1 MAGIEPI
8 VEPDVEGS
16 PESDESRWTVI
27 SKYAGDYF
35 FPAQSEEP
43 GSLIVDSQFQAPSWL
58 GGALVSAMS
67 RDQFFREVRSRFSS
81 IPWQERAS
89 RASGIP
95 RAPRPAGA
103 PQAPSIP
110 IGQPGAFNDQ
120 ERPFMEALQQGL
132 MAKFA
137 PEARQSTMY
146 RTKREAERREKQVKE
161 FTPVPMSKASF
172 LADLEDKI
180 GSVQWRAKN
189 PDHGPKVANRPG
201 ISKKYQE
208 ELNGL

>member
-1 MAGIEPI
+1 MAGIEPLI
-8 VEPDVEGS
+8 EPPIEEDTS
-16 PESDESRWTVI
+16 TWNVI

-35 FPAQSEEP
+35 YPALVEGDE
-43 GSLIVDSQFQAPSWL
+43 SLLVDTQFKAPSWL
-58 GGALVSAMS
+58 GGALVSSMS

-81 IPWQERAS
+81 IPWEPRAS

-95 RAPRPAGA
+95 RAPRPTGA
-103 PQAPSIP
+103 PQTQPIP

-120 ERPFMEALQQGL
+120 ERPFMEALQQNL
-132 MAKFA
+132 MAKFR

-146 RTKREAERREKQVKE
+146 RTKREAERREKEVKD
-161 FTPVPMSKASF
+161 FTPVPMSKADF

-189 PDHGPKVANRPG
+189 PDHSPKIANRPG
-201 ISKKYQE
+201 VSKLYQE
-208 ELNGL
+208 ELDGI

>member
-1 MAGIEPI
+1 MPGIEPI
-8 VEPDVEGS
+8 VEES
-16 PESDESRWTVI
+16 PESDDSKWTVI

-35 FPAQSEEP
+35 FPPLQEEP
-43 GSLIVDSQFQAPSWL
+43 VSMVSSSTFQAPSWL
-58 GGALVSAMS
+58 GGAIVSSIS
-67 RDQFFREVRSRFSS
+67 RDQFFNEVRGRFSS
-81 IPWQERAS
+81 IPWQARAS

-95 RAPRPAGA
+95 RAPGA
-103 PQAPSIP
+103 TGATGSPQAPSIP

-132 MAKFA
+132 MAKYA
-137 PEARQSTMY
+137 PEARQQTMY

-172 LADLEDKI
+172 LQDLEDKI

-189 PDHGPKVANRPG
+189 PNHAPKVANRPG
-201 ISKKYQE
+201 ISKKLQE
-208 ELNGL
+208 ELDGI